1 MGVPEGGGLARRRRR
16 KPPNVDDAAARRR
29 NGTEEERNSEP
40 VKLDSAG
47 PIKPIALYK
56 IVADVSGGLA
66 RTGRKPGYPAG
77 CGSEPLGERPGGR
90 LADAVDGFEFRS

>member
-1 MGVPEGGGLARRRRR
+1 MIGGIYLVHRSCR
-16 KPPNVDDAAARRR
+16 
-29 NGTEEERNSEP
+29 SQ
-40 VKLDSAG
+40 LQ
-47 PIKPIALYK
+47 YK
-56 IVADVSGGLA
+56 HAKNAVSGGLA